1 MPSWRRQ
8 PDGGRDF
15 HSLTTPI
22 KMDRRV
28 KQVLDR
34 LDRDF
39 RVPHRVKD
47 LASAVNL
54 GASHL
59 AHLMR
64 REANTSVRDVIR
76 RRRLIEAARLL
87 ATTHQRISEICYY
100 VGFADVSNFNHAFR
114 REFGLSPCAYRAN
127 RWRSPVE

>member
-1 MPSWRRQ
+1 
-8 PDGGRDF
+8 
-15 HSLTTPI
+15 
-22 KMDRRV
+22 MDRRV
-28 KQVLDR
+28 KQVLDLLER
-34 LDRDF
+34 EWRS
-39 RVPHRVKD
+39 RHRVQD

-59 AHLMR
+59 AHLVR
-64 REANTSVRDVIR
+64 REANTTIREIIR

-114 REFGLSPCAYRAN
+114 RELGLSPRAYREHH
-127 RWRSPVE
+127 WRQEEE